1 MTQLR
6 EAWLHWIWEQQALPP
21 GKLSLRGGDTLEII
35 EGGSYNR
42 DAGPDFSEAMLRING
57 TLWAGHVEMHV
68 REEEWYEHKHHLDP
82 AYDNVILHVVWQFGK
97 EAIRR
102 SDGSPVP
109 CLELEPLVS
118 ARTRE
123 RIQILQGSLDWLA
136 CSGVIRQIPPA
147 RHRAMMD
154 QALAARLAE
163 RSLQIQSL
171 VQELGGDW
179 EHAFFIRLARN
190 MGFRVNAEAFEQLAR
205 SLHPNILA
213 RHRHNLFQ
221 LEALLFGQSGLL
233 SGGKKGD
240 GYQQQLAAEYRF
252 LRHKYGLR
260 PMKASVWKFMRMR
273 PLNFPTL
280 RIAQFAAL
288 WQSQAGLFAALMQSE
303 KPDKAMQ
310 LLQAEASAYWH
321 QHFRFGEEAPVQ
333 GKAIGK
339 DATSNLLINTVA
351 PFMFAYGMYRQDKAQ
366 MDKALGMLSG
376 IAAEN
381 NRIIRDWMQAGVQ
394 PMHAGDSQALIWQR
408 EHMCRERWCMDCP
421 AGAYWVGMGLT
432 QRTG

>member
-6 EAWLHWIWEQQALPP
+6 EAWLHWIWERKALPP
-21 GKLSLRGGDTLEII
+21 GKLLLRGGDTLEII

-68 REEEWYEHKHHLDP
+68 YEDEWYEHKHHLDP
-82 AYDNVILHVVWQFGK
+82 AYDNVILHVVWQYGK

-147 RHRAMMD
+147 QHRAMME
-154 QALAARLAE
+154 QALAGRLAE
-163 RSLQIQSL
+163 RSAQIRGL
-171 VQELGGDW
+171 VKELGGDW
-179 EHAFFIRLARN
+179 EQAFFIRLARN
-190 MGFRVNAEAFEQLAR
+190 MGFRVNAGAFEQLAR
-205 SLHPNILA
+205 SLHPNLLS

-233 SGGKKGD
+233 GPGKAD

-252 LRHKYGLR
+252 LRHKYKLQ
-260 PMKASVWKFMRMR
+260 PMKGSVWKFMRMR

-280 RIAQFAAL
+280 RLAQFAAL
-288 WQSQAGLFAALMQSE
+288 WQSQPDLFATLMQAD
-303 KPDKAMQ
+303 KPDQA
-310 LLQAEASAYWH
+310 LSILQAEASAYWH
-321 QHFRFGEEAPVQ
+321 RHYRFGEEAPPQ
-333 GKAIGK
+333 GKSLGR
-339 DATSNLLINTVA
+339 DAASNILINTVA
-351 PFMFAYGMYRQDKAQ
+351 PFMFAYGMYRQDKSQ
-366 MDKALGMLSG
+366 MDQALGMLAG
-376 IAAEN
+376 IPAEN

-408 EHMCRERWCMDCP
+408 EHLCMERWCMDCP
-421 AGAYWVGMGLT
+421 AGNHWVGMGLS
-432 QRTG
+432 QRA

>member
-1 MTQLR
+1 
-6 EAWLHWIWEQQALPP
+6 
-21 GKLSLRGGDTLEII
+21 
-35 EGGSYNR
+35 
-42 DAGPDFSEAMLRING
+42 
-57 TLWAGHVEMHV
+57 
-68 REEEWYEHKHHLDP
+68 
-82 AYDNVILHVVWQFGK
+82 
-97 EAIRR
+97 
-102 SDGSPVP
+102 
-109 CLELEPLVS
+109 
-118 ARTRE
+118 
-123 RIQILQGSLDWLA
+123 
-136 CSGVIRQIPPA
+136 
-147 RHRAMMD
+147 
-154 QALAARLAE
+154 
-163 RSLQIQSL
+163 
-171 VQELGGDW
+171 
-179 EHAFFIRLARN
+179 
-190 MGFRVNAEAFEQLAR
+190 
-205 SLHPNILA
+205 
-213 RHRHNLFQ
+213 
-221 LEALLFGQSGLL
+221 LFGQSGLL

-288 WQSQAGLFAALMQSE
+288 WQSQAGLFGALMEIS
-303 KPDKAMQ
+303 KPESAIR

>member
-68 REEEWYEHKHHLDP
+68 REEEWYEHKHDRDP
-82 AYDNVILHVVWQFGK
+82 AYDNVILHVVWQYGA
-97 EAIRR
+97 EACLR
-102 SDGSPVP
+102 SDGSAIP
-109 CLELEPLVS
+109 CLALQHLIGDR
-118 ARTRE
+118 AKE
-123 RIQILQGSLDWLA
+123 RIQTLQGGLDWLA

-147 RHRAMMD
+147 RHRTMMEL
-154 QALAARLAE
+154 ALANRLAE
-163 RSLQIQSL
+163 RSLQIQQL

-190 MGFRVNAEAFEQLAR
+190 MGFRVNADAFEQLAR
-205 SLHPNILA
+205 SLHPNLLS

-233 SGGKKGD
+233 TGRKAD
-240 GYQQQLAAEYRF
+240 GYRQQLAEEYRF
-252 LRHKYGLR
+252 LGHKYSLR